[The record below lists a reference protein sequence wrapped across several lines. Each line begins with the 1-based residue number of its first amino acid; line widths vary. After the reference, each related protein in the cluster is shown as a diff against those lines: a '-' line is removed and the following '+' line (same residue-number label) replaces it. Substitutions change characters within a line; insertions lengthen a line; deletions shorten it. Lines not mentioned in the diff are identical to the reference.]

1 MPAGLRALLVR
12 LFGFKLTNM
21 RSCNRHK
28 RTALVSHHAP
38 HIILRSSG
46 SWRMSGMSSSNRFA
60 TISFISSDRSRS
72 EDAGFGYRIGMSKGL
87 KL

>member
-1 MPAGLRALLVR
+1 MPAGLRDLLVR
-12 LFGFKLTNM
+12 LFGFQINT
-21 RSCNRHK
+21 SQPS
-28 RTALVSHHAP
+28 TAP

-46 SWRMSGMSSSNRFA
+46 SWRMSDMSFVESVRH
-60 TISFISSDRSRS
+60 DQLHKLRSLADG